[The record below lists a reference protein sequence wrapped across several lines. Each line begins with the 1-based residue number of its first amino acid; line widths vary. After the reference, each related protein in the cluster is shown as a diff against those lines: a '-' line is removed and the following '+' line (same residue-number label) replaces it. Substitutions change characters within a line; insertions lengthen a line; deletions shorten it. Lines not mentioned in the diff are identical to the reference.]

1 MNKPAFF
8 MALIFVV
15 SALSAQEQQ
24 AAAGSGDSK
33 GKPPVEKKI
42 TAILPQTNP
51 NIIFVEGEDALS
63 TNFNRE
69 PILNYSCS
77 GYRTLQLNE
86 KADPPQGSSYFA
98 DYVFYADKD
107 GTYELWY
114 GGTPP
119 GNKNELLPSYAS
131 PFKLTIDKLYESDIY
146 RENMHVVSNY
156 APAYYWNYV
165 KDVDLS
171 AGEHRLRIEVPYKRG
186 YDNKYFFYIDN
197 FFLVRKEN
205 GKPVPAGKLP
215 RIFPKD
221 LNDRS
226 IDNPFKSIE
235 DYQILIR
242 DNPENSGNYVE
253 LSMVYS
259 LVGDYLNALKN
270 LRKALLLEPDDPG
283 IELLIAKNL
292 IWKGSFG
299 DGLAEYRDLLE
310 IVPEK
315 LDYWAEAGKVAAW
328 IGQYDESVSFYKD
341 GLKQFPGN
349 LNLLAN
355 LGITYL
361 WTSDEVNAQKV
372 FKQVK
377 AIVGDDEAQY
387 KKLASIFLVNGYP
400 DKAVETYLEG
410 IKKHPE
416 YLELYFFLENAYY
429 HSGQRAKIPGLQKKI
444 RDTFIQTP
452 EFEKALQG
460 FNNRQKMRDEV
471 LKEYETDLANDPD
484 NLGLRKTLAEMYFW
498 NGYKKEAIGEYLNIL
513 TNYTYR
519 NLRTTRKDMS
529 RFFEILDKSY
539 TLLNFL
545 KNMPQYIS
553 HSRKDLA
560 SAYTAYSNAVEKKN
574 KLMKDGKEKISDDE
588 KNALTRQVET
598 TGDTLA
604 SLITAK
610 EAFVEKY
617 KTIMSQYV
625 DDKDY
630 LHRLMDEEKSKTE
643 AFKKLTEGS
652 KWQWDRSST
661 IDELETVKKG
671 GLVLANYDLG
681 VIYQF
686 EGDLSS
692 ARENLSAFEN
702 NKKVK
707 GAAFALFQTDLWT
720 GRTKES
726 LLFYDQNREAIESAA
741 DYVPD
746 LIDYIH
752 LLSTKDDDI
761 LGFLTDD
768 PAGNIKSI
776 LKEYT
781 AFSDGLHK
789 TGRDVEET
797 IQKIHSFLKKR
808 MIQNFYNLAENTY
821 GLRNELGDFYQ
832 NQKEYPEAIAQYRQ
846 VLAIE
851 PWDISAKYKLAQV
864 SDRNGNWSI
873 AQKLYREV
881 YNEDPL
887 YGNVTAFYNR
897 LAKEHAD
904 HLTFSGTTFAD
915 SSQQTFTGK
924 TQYVKGINGVFGFM
938 LDYTAQN
945 TVYPFSS
952 AQYSPTSFMQSLS
965 SGLEVKLGAL
975 KLTPSAGI
983 SLLSNL
989 ITSSGR
995 TAYSAEKT
1003 PVAIMSAFIPYPF
1016 ATAGLEVSSG
1026 PVIFDAGYAYNWLD
1040 ETFQPEITP
1049 VSYQEGNGSVQVDFG
1064 FIKKPVIQD
1073 TLFSLT
1079 GYSRFIQDGNT
1090 LFGLSSQISNSF
1102 SLLEKPE
1109 IQMGITGSFSW
1120 DSALDTAAHTY
1131 WVPDN
1136 AVNAGGAVDLSGVFS
1151 TGDDASL
1158 ADALSLYA
1166 GYYSDQGKGLSFN
1179 MSNKVTFTNK
1189 DFNGYLKV
1197 SGSVKGNF
1205 DYWSFTVELG
1215 AAAGLPALLS
1225 L

>member
-1 MNKPAFF
+1 MKKY
-8 MALIFVV
+8 IFILLACMVV
-15 SALSAQEQQ
+15 SVLSAQDQT
-24 AAAGSGDSK
+24 
-33 GKPPVEKKI
+33 GKSASSSKKI
-42 TAILPQTNP
+42 TAVLPKTNP
-51 NIIFVEGEDALS
+51 DIIFVEGEDALS
-63 TNFNRE
+63 TNFNRQ

-86 KADPPQGSSYFA
+86 KADPPEGSSYFA
-98 DYVFYADKD
+98 DYVFYAEKD

-171 AGEHRLRIEVPYKRG
+171 AGEHRLRIEVPFKRG

-197 FFLVRKEN
+197 FFLVRKEK
-205 GKPVPAGKLP
+205 GEPVLSGKLP
-215 RIFPKD
+215 RVFPKD

-242 DNPENSGNYVE
+242 DNPENSENYVE
-253 LSMVYS
+253 ISMVYS

-270 LRKALLLEPDDPG
+270 LRKALLLQPDDPD

-292 IWKGSFG
+292 IWKGSFS

-328 IGQYDESVSFYKD
+328 IGQYGESISFYKD

-361 WTSDEVNAQKV
+361 WNSDDVNAQKV
-372 FKQVK
+372 FEQVK
-377 AIVGDDEAQY
+377 LLVGDDVEQY
-387 KKLASIFLVNGYP
+387 KKLAAIFLINGYP
-400 DKAVETYLEG
+400 DKAVETYLEA
-410 IKKHPE
+410 IDKHPE
-416 YLELYFFLENAYY
+416 YLELYFSLEKAYS
-429 HSGQRAKIPGLQKKI
+429 HSGQRDKIPALQKKI
-444 RDTFIQTP
+444 ADTFIKTP
-452 EFEKALQG
+452 EVEQALQN
-460 FNNRQKMRDEV
+460 FNNKQKMREGV

-484 NLGLRKTLAEMYFW
+484 NLRLRKTLAEMYFW
-498 NGYKKEAIGEYLNIL
+498 NGYKKEAIREYLNIL
-513 TNYTYR
+513 TNYRYR
-519 NLRTTRKDMS
+519 NLRATRKDMS

-539 TLLNFL
+539 ALYNFL
-545 KNMPQYIS
+545 KKVPEYIS
-553 HSRKDLA
+553 GSRKALS
-560 SAYTAYSNAVEKKN
+560 SAYSAYNDAVTKKN
-574 KLMKDGKEKISDDE
+574 KLLKEKGDKITADE

-598 TGDTLA
+598 TGDALA

-610 EAFVEKY
+610 ESFVEKY
-617 KTIMSQYV
+617 KSIMSRYA
-625 DDKDY
+625 DDKEY
-630 LHRLMDEEKSKTE
+630 LNRLMDEEKSKTE

-652 KWQWDRSST
+652 NWQWDRSST
-661 IDELETVKKG
+661 FDELETVKKD
-671 GLVLANYDLG
+671 GLILADYDLG

-686 EGDLSS
+686 EGDLKS
-692 ARENLSAFEN
+692 ARENLAVFEN
-702 NKKVK
+702 NRKVK
-707 GAAFALFQTDLWT
+707 GAAFALFQTDLWM
-720 GRTKES
+720 GKDKES
-726 LLFYDQNREAIESAA
+726 LLMYDQNKDAIESAA

-746 LIDYIH
+746 LVDYVH
-752 LLSTKDDDI
+752 LLSTDDEDI

-781 AFSDGLHK
+781 AFNDGLRK
-789 TGRDVEET
+789 SGRDVEET
-797 IQKIHSFLKKR
+797 IKKIHAFLKAR
-808 MIQNFYNLAENTY
+808 MLQNFYNLAENTY

-832 NQKEYPEAIAQYRQ
+832 TRKEYPEAIAQYRQ

-851 PWDISAKYKLAQV
+851 PWNISAKYKLAQV
-864 SDRNGNWSI
+864 YDRNGNWAK

-887 YGNVTAFYNR
+887 FGNVTAFYNR
-897 LAKEHAD
+897 LARDHAD
-904 HLTFSGTTFAD
+904 QLTFIGTTFFD
-915 SSQQTFTGK
+915 SSQQSFTGD
-924 TQYVKGINGVFGFM
+924 TQYKKGINGIFGYT
-938 LDYTAQN
+938 LDYTVQN
-945 TVYPFSS
+945 TLYTYSS
-952 AQYSPTSFMQSLS
+952 HTYTPTSFLQSLS
-965 SGLEVKLGAL
+965 LGVQVNL
-975 KLTPSAGI
+975 GKVSVTPSAGI

-989 ITSSGR
+989 VTSTGR
-995 TAYSAEKT
+995 AAYSADTT
-1003 PVAIMSAFIPYPF
+1003 PRSLLSVFSPYPF
-1016 ATAGLEVSSG
+1016 AGADIEAVTG
-1026 PVIFDAGYAYNWLD
+1026 PFIFDAGYVYNWLD
-1040 ETFQPEITP
+1040 ETFQPGDTP
-1049 VSYQEGNGSVQVDFG
+1049 VSYQEGSGSVQVDFG

-1073 TLFSLT
+1073 TTFSLS
-1079 GYSRFIQDGNT
+1079 GYSRLVADGNT
-1090 LFGLSSQISNSF
+1090 LYGLSSQISNNF

-1109 IQMGITGSFSW
+1109 LLMGITGSFSW
-1120 DSALDTAAHTY
+1120 DSASAGFSHTY
-1131 WVPDN
+1131 WAPDN
-1136 AVNAGGAVDLSGVFS
+1136 AINTGGAVDLSAVFN
-1151 TGDDASL
+1151 TEDDQSL
-1158 ADALSLYA
+1158 ADALRIYA
-1166 GYYSDQGKGLSFN
+1166 GYYSDSQGKGLSLDV
-1179 MSNKVTFTNK
+1179 SNKVTFTNK
-1189 DFNGYLKV
+1189 DFNGYLKF

-1215 AAAGLPALLS
+1215 ADAGLPELLS